1 MTDDKIRKQY
11 RAAAEGI
18 LEIGREVGGLSEDY
32 LREFAAASAWHVLA
46 ALERDPSIG
55 GAQAVWEELEAQTRL
70 VAETIQELGEQA
82 ARKALV
88 RTVIAATRL
97 AVSVASAA

>member
-1 MTDDKIRKQY
+1 MTDEKIRQQY
-11 RAAAEGI
+11 RAAVEGI
-18 LEIGREVGGLSEDY
+18 LEIGRELEGVSEEY

-46 ALERDPSIG
+46 ALERDPSLG
-55 GAQAVWEELEAQTRL
+55 GAAVVWDELAAQVRL

-82 ARKALV
+82 ARKALI

-97 AVSVASAA
+97 AASVAAAA